1 LIVKPGPVPGIHVFG
16 PGGTKNVDG
25 RDKPGREIQ
34 QVTLLLELRR
44 AIR

>member
-1 LIVKPGPVPGIHVFG
+1 MSSGLAA
-16 PGGTKNVDG
+16 KNVDG